1 MMTNSTVF
9 DYSGSMQRMGNDP
22 QLFEE
27 MLGFFREDA
36 PVWLR
41 RLHQGM
47 VNSDLAAVRF
57 AAHSLKGQAA
67 NFGAERAVQAA
78 AVVECAARE
87 LRPTDLPAGVRDL
100 DAAFNELLSAAADVS
115 LHESR
120 AMREGCAPVIPAQ
133 TP

>member
-36 PVWLR
+36 PAWLR
-41 RLHQGM
+41 RLHQAM
-47 VNSDLAAVRF
+47 TNNDLPAVRF
-57 AAHSLKGQAA
+57 AAHTLKGQAS

-78 AVVECAARE
+78 AAVESAARE
-87 LRPTDLPAGVRDL
+87 LRPADLPAGVRDL
-100 DAAFNELLSAAADVS
+100 DAAFKELLSAADEITPN
-115 LHESR
+115 LRESTR
-120 AMREGCAPVIPAQ
+120 GSTLAALKSDR
-133 TP
+133 